1 MSRGGKRPGAG
12 RPKGAVTRRSREVAD
27 KAAAVGETPLEYM
40 LQVMRNSGASDAR
53 RDEMAKA
60 AAPYVHPKLASM
72 QHSGPNGG
80 PIEIDLTGLSDEQ
93 LAALEPV
100 LAILAAL
107 TGGSG
112 GVARAGAGGKG
123 EASD

>member
-1 MSRGGKRPGAG
+1 MRGGKRPGAG
-12 RPKGAVTRRSREVAD
+12 RKKGTPN
-27 KAAAVGETPLEYM
+27 KASAARQERIAAGGETPLDYM
-40 LQVMRNSGASDAR
+40 LRVMRNRKASDAR

-123 EASD
+123 EAKG